1 VDWFYTDQRE
11 FGSHRSMSTLAAR
24 KFVALYRYGTN
35 KEKAPWGQSAFG
47 GKSARR
53 VPDKC
58 RSLFISNTLAV
69 SKKGAAPLARVSGH

>member
-1 VDWFYTDQRE
+1 MANLRPFVGKWTGFYTDQRE

-53 VPDKC
+53 G
-58 RSLFISNTLAV
+58 S
-69 SKKGAAPLARVSGH
+69 